1 MNAFVLVGFSGS
13 RSKKM
18 FALVF
23 KRIFS
28 LFSPGWDWIQVE
40 VTSDCN
46 AACIYCPR
54 TIYKDCWENRHLP
67 LVTFKKLIP
76 AFSETKH
83 VHLQGWGEPFLHP
96 DFFEMVAIAKK
107 AGCRVGTTT
116 NGMLL
121 NRETIKR
128 VVESRIDIIAFS
140 LAGADEENDRI
151 RKGTR
156 LTKVLDAMRTL
167 NEEKERLGVETPA
180 IHVAYMLLRSGIQN
194 LRNLPHLLEGCG
206 VSDVVISF
214 LDFIPCEELK
224 SEVIAPA
231 TKAEY
236 EELRSRL
243 EEIKEAGRLHHL
255 SVHHPLESM
264 GERKEERT
272 QSVRE
277 RTQSVRERTQNV
289 RERTQNVRGCTENVQ
304 RAACISSDGSVS
316 PCVYS
321 NMQVPGACY
330 MPQGEKRQYE
340 RMVFGNIREKSLKTI
355 WMEKGYAAFRNT
367 FQKGELFPHCV
378 GCPKLRR

>member
-1 MNAFVLVGFSGS
+1 
-13 RSKKM
+13 M
-18 FALVF
+18 FALGF

-54 TIYKDCWENRHLP
+54 TLYKDRWANRHLP
-67 LVTFKKLIP
+67 LETFKKLVP
-76 AFSETKH
+76 AFSETRH

-96 DFFEMVAIAKK
+96 DFFEMVAIAKG

-121 NRETIKR
+121 NRETIER

-140 LAGADEENDRI
+140 LAGTGDENDRI

-156 LTKVLDAMRTL
+156 LAKVLDAMQTL
-167 NEEKERLGVETPA
+167 TEEKERQGVETPA
-180 IHVAYMLLRSGIQN
+180 IHVAYMLFQSGIGN

-214 LDFIPCEELK
+214 LDFIPCEELQ

-231 TKAEY
+231 TRAEH
-236 EELRSRL
+236 EELRSCL
-243 EEIKEAGRLHHL
+243 EEVREDGRLHQLH
-255 SVHHPLESM
+255 VHHPLEAM
-264 GERKEERT
+264 GERKEGC
-272 QSVRE
+272 
-277 RTQSVRERTQNV
+277 TQNV
-289 RERTQNVRGCTENVQ
+289 HGCTENVQ
-304 RAACISSDGSVS
+304 RAVCIASDGSVS
-316 PCVYS
+316 PCVYT

-340 RMVFGNIREKSLKTI
+340 RMVFGNIQEKALRAIWQEKS
-355 WMEKGYAAFRNT
+355 YAAFRNS
-367 FQKGELFPHCV
+367 FQKGELSSHCV
-378 GCPKLRR
+378 RCPKLGRL